1 MTQLDT
7 SKRKFI
13 KAAAYV
19 APAILTLKVAP
30 TFASGGSGRWNGN
43 PGRSGDGPNQ
53 GGGSGRGNG
62 DSSGGDNHGDYSD
75 GNRGDNN
82 SSASASAFNN
92 SPHIKRKKRQWYWP
106 FA

>member
-1 MTQLDT
+1 MTQIDT

-13 KAAAYV
+13 KAATYV

-43 PGRSGDGPNQ
+43 PGRPGDEPSH
-53 GGGSGRGNG
+53 GGGSGQGNSGSSG
-62 DSSGGDNHGDYSD
+62 DSHGDYSD
-75 GNRGDNN
+75 GNHVSNN
-82 SSASASAFNN
+82 SS
-92 SPHIKRKKRQWYWP
+92 HIRRKKRQWYWP

>member
-1 MTQLDT
+1 MTQIDT

-13 KAAAYV
+13 KAATYV

-43 PGRSGDGPNQ
+43 PTRPGDEPSH
-53 GGGSGRGNG
+53 GGSSGPGNG
-62 DSSGGDNHGDYSD
+62 DSARGGHD
-75 GNRGDNN
+75 GSHDSSE
-82 SSASASAFNN
+82 SSASASSF
-92 SPHIKRKKRQWYWP
+92 SSSSYTHKKKKRQWYWP

>member
-13 KAAAYV
+13 KAATYV

-30 TFASGGSGRWNGN
+30 TFASGGSGRRKGN
-43 PGRSGDGPNQ
+43 PGRPDDEHGH
-53 GGGSGRGNG
+53 GGGSGRGR
-62 DSSGGDNHGDYSD
+62 GGSAGGNHDDND
-75 GNRGDNN
+75 
-82 SSASASAFNN
+82 SSASAS
-92 SPHIKRKKRQWYWP
+92 SSSSHLKKKKRQWYWP

>member
-1 MTQLDT
+1 MTQLDS

-19 APAILTLKVAP
+19 APAILSLKVAP

-43 PGRSGDGPNQ
+43 PTRPGDEPSH
-53 GGGSGRGNG
+53 GGGSGPGNVDSARGG
-62 DSSGGDNHGDYSD
+62 HD
-75 GNRGDNN
+75 GSE
-82 SSASASAFNN
+82 SSAFASSF
-92 SPHIKRKKRQWYWP
+92 SSSYTHKKKKRQWYWP